1 MIYQRR
7 QEDLTELLLFHQFA
21 AYLELA
27 KFKLNHILTGGKHKD
42 SWEQF
47 CVRLHL
53 QEDNTALCCCIP
65 MFFLEKAWPLECS

>member
-1 MIYQRR
+1 M
-7 QEDLTELLLFHQFA
+7 TELLLFDQIA

-47 CVRLHL
+47 CVWLHL
-53 QEDNTALCCCIP
+53 QGDNTALCCCIS
-65 MFFLEKAWPLECS
+65 MVSLGKACPLEYS

>member
-1 MIYQRR
+1 MHWRGQKAL
-7 QEDLTELLLFHQFA
+7 QEVLLFRGFA

-27 KFKLNHILTGGKHKD
+27 KFKLDHILTGGEHKD

-53 QEDNTALCCCIP
+53 REDNTP
-65 MFFLEKAWPLECS
+65 

>member
-1 MIYQRR
+1 MHQRR
-7 QEDLTELLLFHQFA
+7 QKDLMELLLFHQCA

-27 KFKLNHILTGGKHKD
+27 KFKLNHILTGGKYKD

-53 QEDNTALCCCIP
+53 QEDNMAFCCCIP
-65 MFFLEKAWPLECS
+65 MAFLRKACPLEYS

>member
-1 MIYQRR
+1 MHQRR
-7 QEDLTELLLFHQFA
+7 QKDLTELLLFHQFA

-27 KFKLNHILTGGKHKD
+27 KFKLNHILTGWKHKY

-53 QEDNTALCCCIP
+53 QEDHMSLCCCIP
-65 MFFLEKAWPLECS
+65 KVFLGKACSLEYS

>member
-1 MIYQRR
+1 MHQRR
-7 QEDLTELLLFHQFA
+7 QKDLTELLLFHQCA

-42 SWEQF
+42 SREQF

-53 QEDNTALCCCIP
+53 QEDNMALCCCIP
-65 MFFLEKAWPLECS
+65 MVFLGKACPLEYS